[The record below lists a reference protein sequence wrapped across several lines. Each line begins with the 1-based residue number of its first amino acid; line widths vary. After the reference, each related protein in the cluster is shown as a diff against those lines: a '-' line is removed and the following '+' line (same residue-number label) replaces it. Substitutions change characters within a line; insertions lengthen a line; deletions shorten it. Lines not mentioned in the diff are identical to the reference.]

1 MSKIDI
7 VNLTFAYEGTYDNI
21 FENVSFQLD
30 TDWRTGFTGR
40 NGRGKTTFLNLL
52 RGRYP
57 YHGSISAGVEFDYF
71 PFEVQEPQNL
81 TSDTAA
87 QLDPGLELW
96 RLKKELALLEVPEET
111 LYRPF
116 ETLSFGEQTKVL
128 LALLFL
134 RDHHFLLIDEP
145 TNHLDMHARQ
155 IVSNYLSSKS
165 GFILVSHDRMFLD
178 RCVDHMLVINRTG
191 IEVQKGN
198 FSSWYAN
205 KEMQD
210 QWELDENRKLKKEIS
225 HLQGAA
231 RKAADWSTNKE
242 ADKYGAG
249 PVDRGYVGHKAAKM
263 MQRSK
268 NLEKR
273 QHKAIEEKQK
283 LLKNIES
290 IDKLKISGE
299 KYHTNSLIELKEL
312 TVCFDGNP
320 VFEPLTMTIEQG
332 ERTALIGVNGCGK
345 SSLIRLIL
353 GDKLDYQG
361 ILRVGSGLKIS
372 YVSQN
377 TSFLRGDLKE
387 LAREE
392 NLDESLFKAI
402 LRKLD
407 FERVQ
412 FEKPMET
419 YSEGQK
425 KKVLI
430 ARSLCQKA
438 HLYIWDEPLNFIDIY
453 SRMQIEKL
461 LKEYHPTLLFV
472 EHDQSFTDEIATQKI
487 EMKRK
492 K

>member
-1 MSKIDI
+1 
-7 VNLTFAYEGTYDNI
+7 
-21 FENVSFQLD
+21 
-30 TDWRTGFTGR
+30 
-40 NGRGKTTFLNLL
+40 
-52 RGRYP
+52 
-57 YHGSISAGVEFDYF
+57 
-71 PFEVQEPQNL
+71 
-81 TSDTAA
+81 
-87 QLDPGLELW
+87 
-96 RLKKELALLEVPEET
+96 
-111 LYRPF
+111 
-116 ETLSFGEQTKVL
+116 
-128 LALLFL
+128 
-134 RDHHFLLIDEP
+134 
-145 TNHLDMHARQ
+145 
-155 IVSNYLSSKS
+155 
-165 GFILVSHDRMFLD
+165 
-178 RCVDHMLVINRTG
+178 
-191 IEVQKGN
+191 
-198 FSSWYAN
+198 
-205 KEMQD
+205 
-210 QWELDENRKLKKEIS
+210 
-225 HLQGAA
+225 
-231 RKAADWSTNKE
+231 
-242 ADKYGAG
+242 
-249 PVDRGYVGHKAAKM
+249 
-263 MQRSK
+263 
-268 NLEKR
+268 
-273 QHKAIEEKQK
+273 
-283 LLKNIES
+283 
-290 IDKLKISGE
+290 
-299 KYHTNSLIELKEL
+299 
-312 TVCFDGNP
+312 
-320 VFEPLTMTIEQG
+320 MTIEQG